1 MDKQDG
7 KMNIEVEKT
16 DRKPSLAVCIA
27 IILFFAVC
35 FIAQMVIWG
44 SPNVHMTLIFS
55 AVFAV
60 ILLMSQGVT
69 LNKVEEGVIHGT
81 KIATIAMMI
90 LMFIGIMIP
99 AWTGAGTIPSLIYY
113 GLKII
118 SPKIFL
124 MACVFVC
131 ALSCLV
137 TGTSWGTIA
146 TFGVAMMGIGN
157 GLGVPPA
164 WTAGAIVSGALFGD
178 TLSPVSDFANLASG
192 TCELDLFK
200 HIKGMVCVTVPCFIL
215 SLAAGLVM
223 SLKFSGNSFDPSQV
237 TVLMNGIKENFNVDP
252 IHALISIIPML
263 MILVLGFKKV
273 SSMATI
279 VASSIVAM
287 FIAMIF
293 QGHSLYDMMTF
304 MYSGFVID
312 TGNPDLDALFN
323 RGGIMS
329 MMYTVSIGYLG
340 LSFGGI
346 LEKCGVMDTLLNSVK
361 KMISN
366 GRNLVIAQAL
376 TGCITAL
383 ISASDYVSILLSGRM
398 FAKSYDAL
406 GISRSVSSRTCVTCG
421 AVFGWLF
428 PWTVGG
434 VYVAGTLGV
443 SNFEFG
449 KFAFYIFAILIVNIA
464 YAVFG
469 VFMPKATEE
478 EIEKRKARAS
488 V

>member
-1 MDKQDG
+1 MSLNEK
-7 KMNIEVEKT
+7 KMNTDAAENNATQAVEEK
-16 DRKPSLAVCIA
+16 KP
-27 IILFFAVC
+27 FFAVC
-35 FIAQMVIWG
+35 FIAQMIAWDA
-44 SPNVHMTLIFS
+44 PNVHMTLIFAS
-55 AVFAV
+55 VFAV
-60 ILLMSQGVT
+60 ILLMTQGIS
-69 LNKVEEGVIHGT
+69 LDKVEEGVIHGT

-99 AWTGAGTIPSLIYY
+99 AWTGAGTIPTLIYY

-124 MACVFVC
+124 MTCVLIC

-164 WTAGAIVSGALFGD
+164 WTAGAVVSGALFGD

-192 TCELDLFK
+192 TCEIDLFR
-200 HIKGMVCVTVPCFIL
+200 HIKGMVTVTVPAFVICLI
-215 SLAAGLVM
+215 AGLGM
-223 SLKFSGNSFDPSQV
+223 SIKFSSSGFDESQV
-237 TVLMNGIKENFNVDP
+237 LLLMDGIKEHFNVDP
-252 IHALISIIPML
+252 LHALISLIPML
-263 MILVLGFKKV
+263 IILLLGFKKV
-273 SSMATI
+273 SSMCTV
-279 VASSIVAM
+279 VASSMVAM
-287 FIAMIF
+287 LIAMVF
-293 QGHSLYDMMTF
+293 QGFSFQDMTTF
-304 MYSGFVID
+304 MYSGFSID
-312 TGNPDLDALFN
+312 TGNTDLDSLFN
-323 RGGIMS
+323 RGGLMS

-346 LEKCGVMDTLLNSVK
+346 LEKCGVMDTLINSLGK
-361 KMISN
+361 ATGKA
-366 GRNLVIAQAL
+366 RNLVITQAI
-376 TGCITAL
+376 TGCATAL

-398 FAKSYDAL
+398 FAKSYDKL
-406 GISRSVSSRTCVTCG
+406 GLSRSVTSRTCVTCG

-434 VYVAGTLGV
+434 VFVSGALGV

-449 KFAFYIFAILIVNIA
+449 KFAFYIFLILALNIG

-469 VFMPKATEE
+469 AFMPKASEE
-478 EIEKRKARAS
+478 ELKERQARAS